1 MGRAKRKLKV
11 IVFKACLVGAWT
23 DESMSLDEKRYM
35 SHLTETL
42 SDSEEEREAFRDL
55 RLQDI
60 NETQLLSEVE
70 NLDINDK
77 AYVFDTCFDILQSD
91 KRLNVQEF
99 TFLKK
104 LRKACNIGHFE
115 YVRKMMHKR
124 KGTRIKI
131 PARRFFLVFVI
142 YLLIG
147 FIILG
152 VNKRFGSKKI
162 TPKEKSSG
170 KEISVSV
177 LQFKDSKEPAK
188 KTGQEIFQHV
198 QGGIVSIKV
207 FNNNTPLCGGS
218 GFVLGTDDTGLIY
231 IVTNKHVVHNKY
243 TKKGKTGDVIRFEV
257 QQHSGAKF
265 DAKLDFYSRKHDIAI
280 LSVKGMGKY
289 ATLLKLT
296 LKQNM
301 NVGQT
306 VFAIGTPI
314 GLKDTFTS
322 GVISAL
328 REKYLQ
334 TDATIYFGSSG
345 GPLVDEYGG
354 VCGIATEGHVEKDYG
369 FALYSDTIIEVLKK
383 RKQMKIELQKKK

>member
-1 MGRAKRKLKV
+1 
-11 IVFKACLVGAWT
+11 
-23 DESMSLDEKRYM
+23 MSLDEKRYM

-42 SDSEEEREAFRDL
+42 SDSEEEREGFRDL

-70 NLDINDK
+70 GLDINDK

-91 KRLNVQEF
+91 KRLSVQELR
-99 TFLKK
+99 FLKR
-104 LRKACNIGHFE
+104 LRKACKIGHFE
-115 YVRKMMHKR
+115 YIRKMMHKR

-131 PARRFFLVFVI
+131 TAKRLFLGLFLLLGI
-142 YLLIG
+142 YLLTGLIT
-147 FIILG
+147 FG
-152 VNKRFGSKKI
+152 VMKHFGSKKI
-162 TPKEKSSG
+162 RPKEKSSG
-170 KEISVSV
+170 KEISVSI
-177 LQFKDSKEPAK
+177 LQFKDSKKPVK

-207 FNNNTPLCGGS
+207 FNKNTPLCGGS
-218 GFVLGTDDTGLIY
+218 GFVLGTDDTGLLY
-231 IVTNKHVVHNKY
+231 IVTNKHVVHNEY
-243 TKKGKTGDVIRFEV
+243 TKKGKAGDVIRFEV

-265 DAKLDFYSRKHDIAI
+265 GAKLDFYSRKHDIAI
-280 LSVKGMGKY
+280 LSVKGMEKY
-289 ATLLKLT
+289 ARPLKLT
-296 LKQNM
+296 LKQNL

-306 VFAIGTPI
+306 VYAVGSPI

-354 VCGIATEGHVEKDYG
+354 VCGVVTKGYEVKDYS
-369 FALYSDTIIEVLKK
+369 FAIYSDTIVEVLEK
-383 RKQMKIELQKKK
+383 RKQLKIESQKKK

>member
-1 MGRAKRKLKV
+1 M
-11 IVFKACLVGAWT
+11 FKACLVAAWT

-70 NLDINDK
+70 KLDINDK

-124 KGTRIKI
+124 KGTRIKM
-131 PARRFFLVFVI
+131 PARRLFLVLGI

-162 TPKEKSSG
+162 RPKEKSSG
-170 KEISVSV
+170 KEVSVSI
-177 LQFKDSKEPAK
+177 LQFKDSKEPTK

-207 FNNNTPLCGGS
+207 FNNNTPLCSGS
-218 GFVLGTDDTGLIY
+218 GFVLGTDNSGLLY
-231 IVTNKHVVHNKY
+231 VVTNKHVIDEA
-243 TKKGKTGDVIRFEV
+243 GDVIRFEV
-257 QQHSGAKF
+257 QQHSRAKF

-289 ATLLKLT
+289 ARPLKLT
-296 LKQNM
+296 LKQDL

-354 VCGIATEGHVEKDYG
+354 VCGVVTKGYDVKDYS
-369 FALYSDTIIEVLKK
+369 FAIYSDTIIEVLEK
-383 RKQMKIELQKKK
+383 RKQMKIESKKKK